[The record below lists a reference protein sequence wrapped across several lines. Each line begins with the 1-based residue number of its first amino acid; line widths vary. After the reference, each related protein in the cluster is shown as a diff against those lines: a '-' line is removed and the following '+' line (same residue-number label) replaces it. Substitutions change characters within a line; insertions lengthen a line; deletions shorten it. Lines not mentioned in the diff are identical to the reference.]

1 MGVSNQSR
9 SHKSRIPVLPCVLAL
24 LGVLLVACPP
34 EKRLPDPPLI
44 PAPGEPGEPGE
55 KPEAR
60 DTGGP
65 PTGKKALAKKH
76 FDKGY
81 AHYERGQYV
90 KAARELKL
98 AYRHRRVPVVLYYIG
113 KSLQAAGQFERAA
126 RFFRH
131 FLKTARPNDP
141 KRVDARSA
149 LRRANRGLR

>member
-1 MGVSNQSR
+1 M
-9 SHKSRIPVLPCVLAL
+9 LAL
-24 LGVLLVACPP
+24 VAALLAGCPP

-44 PAPGEPGEPGE
+44 PAPGEQ
-55 KPEAR
+55 PEAR

-65 PTGKKALAKKH
+65 ATGKKALAKKH

-81 AHYERGQYV
+81 AHYQRREYV

-113 KSLQAAGQFERAA
+113 KSLQAAGQFERAV

-131 FLKTARPNDP
+131 FLNNAKLNDP
-141 KRVDARSA
+141 KRIDARSA